1 MVFKG
6 RHSRKSL
13 LTRGRASATTTTA
26 RPDFSPLHQTHA
38 RYEKKKRRGTPRNAK
53 AWKKL
58 DRPRLSV
65 RVRRFAGPL
74 AVSAAAPVFFLF
86 PQSRDLLS
94 LFFPS
99 GRRYFSRLT
108 TVRLHRGAM
117 DRPRGNTRVRGGVTS
132 VENRRAMK
140 RMSRPTLCRY

>member
-13 LTRGRASATTTTA
+13 LTRGRASATSTA

-58 DRPRLSV
+58 DRPPALRACPPFCGSS
-65 RVRRFAGPL
+65 RRFRRSAGFL
-74 AVSAAAPVFFLF
+74 LVSAVTRS
-86 PQSRDLLS
+86 PQP
-94 LFFPS
+94 FFPFQAAIFLS
-99 GRRYFSRLT
+99 S
-108 TVRLHRGAM
+108 H
-117 DRPRGNTRVRGGVTS
+117 DRSFTPRSHGSTARVRGGVTS

-140 RMSRPTLCRY
+140 QTSRPTLCRY